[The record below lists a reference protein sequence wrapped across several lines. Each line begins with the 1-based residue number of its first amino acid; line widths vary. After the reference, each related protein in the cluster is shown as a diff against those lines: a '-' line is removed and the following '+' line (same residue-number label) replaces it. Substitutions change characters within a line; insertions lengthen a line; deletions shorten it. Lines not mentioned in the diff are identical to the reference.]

1 MPELDWAFGYPI
13 AILAMV
19 ASAVVS
25 YGIFRLRG
33 WL

>member
-1 MPELDWAFGYPI
+1 MPELDWPRLSLRAG
-13 AILAMV
+13 LMV

-25 YGIFRLRG
+25 YWFFKPRG

>member
-1 MPELDWAFGYPI
+1 MPELDWAFGYPM
-13 AILAMV
+13 AILLMV

-25 YGIFRLRG
+25 YWVFKIRG